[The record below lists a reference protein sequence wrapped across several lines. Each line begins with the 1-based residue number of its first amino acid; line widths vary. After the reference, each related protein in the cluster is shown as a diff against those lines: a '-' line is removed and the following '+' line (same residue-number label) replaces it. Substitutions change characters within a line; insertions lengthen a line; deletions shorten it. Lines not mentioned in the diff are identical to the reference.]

1 MDQKAYRTEL
11 DVLQKQNK
19 IHSFDQGLDY
29 IEANKRLEEFG
40 PNKLETVKTPRWKMF
55 LHQFNNMVI
64 YVLIFAAVITLILG
78 HYSDS
83 IIIGLVV
90 LINSLIGYFQE
101 ASASNALE
109 RIKDMLSINAKVHR
123 DGIRKEIPAEELVA
137 GDTVFLEAG
146 DNVPADLRIIN
157 SDNLRIQESSLTG
170 ETNSVS
176 KNSKLITKDSALADK
191 TNMAFASTS
200 VTKGSGTGLVV
211 ATAENTEIGKIST
224 EVGAVKARKTPL
236 MQVIDKLGAG
246 VSYFIVL
253 AAIATFIIGWYFGA
267 YSLSVLSM
275 AVVSMVVGTIP
286 EGLPATTSVIL
297 AKGVNDMA
305 KNQNTIIKTLPAVE
319 TLGSVDVIATDKTGT
334 LTKNEMTVTDIVIDD
349 QNYQVTGTGYDPIG
363 EITQNNQKVTIS
375 DKMKLFLESGFQAND
390 THLINEA
397 GQWDITGEPTDG
409 AFLSLYHKVYNHGE
423 ESDYEKIDI
432 LPFDSDFRYIA
443 RLVKKNNKHYLFVKG
458 SPDKLFN
465 MAQKLDLNFDD
476 TTWSQRVHDFSEHG
490 KRVIAVGYKEVSTDI
505 TKITHDLINNG
516 LNFLGLAAII
526 DPPREEVIVA
536 LKEIR
541 SAGVEVKMITGDSP
555 VTATAIG
562 GKLGLAD
569 KINAITGPEW
579 DQLSDNERI
588 VAADKN
594 QVFARTTPSNK
605 IEIIEAL
612 QANNKVTAMTGDGVN
627 DAPAL
632 KQADIG
638 VAMGIKGT
646 DVAKDSADMVLTDDN
661 FATISKAIREGRRI
675 FDNIKKSILY
685 LLPISFS
692 EGLIIAYAI
701 LTKSDIPL
709 HPTQLLWINMVSAIT
724 IQFALTFEPAEEGI
738 MNRKPRK
745 TGSKLMTKHNIF
757 QVAYISV
764 LMAVISLTIDA
775 FLRGNGVSAII
786 SSTTMVNVLIVG
798 KIFYLFNIRSRKPAL
813 SRDFFSNPKAFYF
826 VGLMMVLQLIL
837 TYVPF
842 MQNIFYTGSIGMMEW
857 GLAILGGVIIL
868 AIAEIDKYIRNFKFN
883 RSEKLL
889 FEE

>member
-11 DVLQKQNK
+11 EELQKQNK
-19 IHSFDQGLDY
+19 IQNFHDGLSSA
-29 IEANKRLEEFG
+29 EANKRLKEHG
-40 PNKLETVKTPRWKMF
+40 LNKLETIKTPKWKMF

-64 YVLIFAAVITLILG
+64 YVLIFAAIITLLLG

-90 LINSLIGYFQE
+90 IINSLIGYFQE

-123 DGIRKEIPAEELVA
+123 DGIRKEISAEELVV
-137 GDTVFLEAG
+137 GDVVFLEAG

-176 KNSKLITKDSALADK
+176 KNSKIITKDAALADQ

-211 ATAENTEIGKIST
+211 ATAANTEIGKIST
-224 EVGAVKARKTPL
+224 EVGAVKTRKTPL

-246 VSYFIVL
+246 VSYFIVF
-253 AAIATFIIGWYFGA
+253 AALATFAIGWYFGA
-267 YSLSVLSM
+267 YSISVLSM

-363 EITQNNQKVTIS
+363 KITQNEQEVTIS
-375 DKMKLFLESGFQAND
+375 EKMKLFLESGYQAND
-390 THLINEA
+390 THLINEN
-397 GQWDITGEPTDG
+397 GNWDITGEPTDG
-409 AFLSLYHKVYNHGE
+409 AFLSLYHKVYDHGE
-423 ESDYEKIDI
+423 ESEYEKIDI

-443 RLVKKNNKHYLFVKG
+443 RLVRKNNKHYLFVKG
-458 SPDKLFN
+458 SPDKLFQ
-465 MAQKLDLNFDD
+465 MAEQMDASFDEK
-476 TTWSQRVHDFSEHG
+476 TWSNRVQDFSEHG
-490 KRVIAVGYKEVSTDI
+490 KRVIAVGYKEVPTNI
-505 TKITHDLINNG
+505 TKITHNLINNG
-516 LNFLGLAAII
+516 LNFLGLASII
-526 DPPREEVIVA
+526 DPPREEVIEA
-536 LKEIR
+536 LEEIR

-555 VTATAIG
+555 VTASAIG
-562 GKLGLAD
+562 EKLGLAE

-579 DQLSDNERI
+579 DQLSDDERI
-588 VAADKN
+588 IAADKN

-661 FATISKAIREGRRI
+661 FATISKAIKEGRRI

-701 LTKSDIPL
+701 LTKSEIPL

-738 MNRKPRK
+738 MDRKPRK
-745 TGSKLMTKHNIF
+745 TGSKLMSKHNIF
-757 QVAYISV
+757 QVTYVSI
-764 LMAVISLTIDA
+764 LMAIISLVIDSY
-775 FLRGNGVSAII
+775 LRGNGVSAII

-798 KIFYLFNIRSRKPAL
+798 KIFYLFNIRSNKPVL
-813 SRDFFSNPKAFYF
+813 SKDFFSNPKAFYF
-826 VGLMMVLQLIL
+826 IGLMMILQLIL

-842 MQNIFYTGSIGMMEW
+842 MQNIFYTGAIGISEW
-857 GLAILGGVIIL
+857 ALAVLGGIIIL
-868 AIAEIDKYIRNFKFN
+868 TVAELDKYIRNIRFN
-883 RSEKLL
+883 KAEELS

>member
-1 MDQKAYRTEL
+1 MDQKAYKIEL
-11 DVLQKQNK
+11 EELKKQNK
-19 IHSFDQGLDY
+19 IKNFDYGLDSS
-29 IEANKRLEEFG
+29 EASKRLKESG
-40 PNKLETVKTPRWKMF
+40 PNKLETEKVSKWKIF

-64 YVLIFAAVITLILG
+64 YVLIFAAVITLLLG

-90 LINSLIGYFQE
+90 ISNSLIGYFQE
-101 ASASNALE
+101 TSASNALE
-109 RIKDMLSINAKVHR
+109 RIKDMLSINAKVNR
-123 DGIRKEIPAEELVA
+123 DGIRKEISAEELVV

-170 ETNSVS
+170 ETNSVP
-176 KNSKLITKDSALADK
+176 KNSHVINKEAALADQN
-191 TNMAFASTS
+191 NMAFASTS
-200 VTKGSGTGLVV
+200 VTKGSGIGLVV
-211 ATAENTEIGKIST
+211 ATAERTEIGKIST

-246 VSYFIVL
+246 VSYFIV
-253 AAIATFIIGWYFGA
+253 AAALVTFVIGWYFGA
-267 YSLSVLSM
+267 YSISVLSL

-334 LTKNEMTVTDIVIDD
+334 LTKNEMTVTDIVIDNED
-349 QNYQVTGTGYDPIG
+349 YQVTGTGYDPIG
-363 EITQNNQKVTIS
+363 QITQNGKEITIS
-375 DKMKLFLESGFQAND
+375 PKMKLFLESGYQAND
-390 THLINEA
+390 THLINED
-397 GQWDITGEPTDG
+397 GQWSITGEPTDG
-409 AFLSLYHKVYNHGE
+409 AFLSLYHKIYDHGE
-423 ESDYEKIDI
+423 ESEYEKIDI

-443 RLVKKNNKHYLFVKG
+443 KLVRKNNKNYLFVKG

-465 MAQKLDLNFDD
+465 MAKKFDSNFNDEA
-476 TTWSQRVHDFSEHG
+476 WSKRVQDFSEHG
-490 KRVIAVGYKEVSTDI
+490 KRVIAVGYKEVSSEI

-526 DPPREEVIVA
+526 DPPREEVIKA
-536 LKEIR
+536 LQEIR

-562 GKLGLAD
+562 EKLGLAD
-569 KINAITGPEW
+569 NIKSITGPQW
-579 DQLSDNERI
+579 DELTEDERI
-588 VAADKN
+588 IAADEN
-594 QVFARTTPSNK
+594 QVFARTTPGNK

-612 QANNKVTAMTGDGVN
+612 QANDKVTAMTGDGVN

-646 DVAKDSADMVLTDDN
+646 DVAKDSADMILTDDN
-661 FATISKAIREGRRI
+661 FATISNAVKEGRRI

-709 HPTQLLWINMVSAIT
+709 HPTQLLWVNMVSAIT
-724 IQFALTFEPAEEGI
+724 IQFALTFEPAEDGI
-738 MNRKPRK
+738 MNRKPRQ
-745 TGSKLMTKHNIF
+745 TGSKLMSKHNIF
-757 QVAYISV
+757 QITYVSI
-764 LMAVISLTIDA
+764 LMAIISLTIDSY
-775 FLRGNGVSAII
+775 LRSNGVSSVI

-798 KIFYLFNIRSRKPAL
+798 KIFYLFNIRSNKPAL

-826 VGLMMVLQLIL
+826 IGLMMILQLLL

-857 GLAILGGVIIL
+857 NLAVLGGIIVL
-868 AIAEIDKYIRNFKFN
+868 AVSELDKFVRNLKSN
-883 RSEKLL
+883 KSKKLS

>member
-11 DVLQKQNK
+11 KELQKQNN
-19 IHSFDQGLDY
+19 IQDFHNGLSSA
-29 IEANKRLEEFG
+29 EASKRLEEHG
-40 PNKLETVKTPRWKMF
+40 RNKLETIKTPKWKMF

-64 YVLIFAAVITLILG
+64 YVLIFAAIITLLLG

-90 LINSLIGYFQE
+90 IINSLIGYFQE

-123 DGIRKEIPAEELVA
+123 DGIRKEISAEELVV
-137 GDTVFLEAG
+137 GDVVFLEAG

-176 KNSKLITKDSALADK
+176 KNSQILSKEAALADQ
-191 TNMAFASTS
+191 TNIAFASTS

-246 VSYFIVL
+246 VSYFIVF
-253 AAIATFIIGWYFGA
+253 AALATFAIGWYFGA
-267 YSLSVLSM
+267 YSISVLSM

-363 EITQNNQKVTIS
+363 KITQNNQEITIS
-375 DKMKLFLESGFQAND
+375 KKMKLFLESGYQAND
-390 THLINEA
+390 THLINEN
-397 GQWDITGEPTDG
+397 GNWNITGEPTDG
-409 AFLSLYHKVYNHGE
+409 AFLSLYHKVYDHNE
-423 ESDYEKIDI
+423 ESEYEKIDI

-443 RLVKKNNKHYLFVKG
+443 RLVKKNDKHYLFVKG
-458 SPDKLFN
+458 SPDKLFQ
-465 MAQKLDLNFDD
+465 MAKQMDASFDEE
-476 TTWSQRVHDFSEHG
+476 TWSKRVQDFSEHG
-490 KRVIAVGYKEVSTDI
+490 KRVIAVGYKEVSTNI
-505 TKITHDLINNG
+505 TKITHNLINNG

-526 DPPREEVIVA
+526 DPPREEVIEA

-555 VTATAIG
+555 ITASAIG
-562 GKLGLAD
+562 EKLGLAE
-569 KINAITGPEW
+569 KISAITGPQW
-579 DQLSDNERI
+579 DQLSDSERI
-588 VAADKN
+588 VAANEN

-612 QANNKVTAMTGDGVN
+612 QASNKVTAMTGDGVN

-646 DVAKDSADMVLTDDN
+646 DVAKDSADMILTDDN
-661 FATISKAIREGRRI
+661 FATISKAIKEGRRI

-738 MNRKPRK
+738 MNRKPRE
-745 TGSKLMTKHNIF
+745 TGGKLMSKHNIF
-757 QVAYISV
+757 QVTYVSI
-764 LMAVISLTIDA
+764 LMAIISLVIDSY
-775 FLRGNGVSAII
+775 LRGNGVSAII

-798 KIFYLFNIRSRKPAL
+798 KIFYLFNIRSNKPVL
-813 SRDFFSNPKAFYF
+813 SKDFFSNPKAFYF
-826 VGLMMVLQLIL
+826 IGLMMILQLIL

-842 MQNIFYTGSIGMMEW
+842 MQNIFYTGSIGIMEW
-857 GLAILGGVIIL
+857 SLAILGGIIIL
-868 AIAEIDKYIRNFKFN
+868 SVAELDKYLRNLKF
-883 RSEKLL
+883 SKAEELS